1 MITDYQYNTI
11 RDLTIYYI
19 EDSIRKGGELRFE
32 DIAGY
37 IQNSLKL
44 LQLESLCTEDDFNK
58 IFSDIEYKYKIK
70 HPEGHVIIDD
80 YDTHVDW
87 YIDDDIENH
96 FYWNRYKNF
105 LLKQGNIST
114 NSINRLEQSTLPDIL
129 NCMSNPQS
137 QDKQWKRGLAIGD
150 VQSGK
155 TSTYTGLI
163 CKAADAGYKVVI
175 LLAGI
180 TENLRQQTQGRI
192 DEAIVGITQR
202 KPKAKGMPI
211 ETLHVGVGLDNKK
224 IPASSYTSFISDFV
238 GNNDKIATS
247 LESHNSLIL
256 FVIKKNVSVLNKL
269 YNWLKELNL
278 DPVKGY
284 IDVPMLLI
292 DDEADNASVNTKK
305 DETDPTKTNKLIR
318 NICNLFKNSTYL
330 GFTATPYANV
340 FIDPD
345 SVDAMKQGDLFPQ
358 DFIYVL
364 NPPSNY
370 IGANEIFFEDS
381 PYHHNLRYIS
391 DIEEPDYESDEYEE
405 MTKYNEEEL
414 NSGTF
419 YFKHKKEW
427 HGILPNSLR
436 EATLSFFLSN
446 VIRDLRGQ
454 RTTHRTMLV
463 NMSRFIKVH
472 KHIAEYLS
480 TIHQEVVNTIKL
492 NFSETKNNSQLPL
505 YNEFYQVWL
514 SNYAHIS
521 DVSFQR
527 AMQKTNML
535 HAIEN
540 IKIVVVNG
548 SKLAGAL
555 NYQTQESSR
564 VIAVGG
570 LALSRGL
577 TLEGLITSYFY
588 RNTST
593 FDVLMQMGRWFGYR
607 RGYEDLFQ
615 IWTTQ
620 MSADWYAEVALAA
633 QELKDDI
640 ANMFSQKL
648 TPKDF
653 GIRVR
658 DDNENL
664 QITASNKM
672 RSANAL
678 NEIYSFY
685 GNIYDTPYL
694 SKDITF
700 NQHNHEVVSNLAK
713 LLFEKGY
720 TFNYADN
727 KYWQS
732 NAFDENIDKSR
743 YFADVPKD
751 IIISVLQQLKIS
763 LVNPNFNID
772 NLLNFLNSTDNEILN
787 LWDVVFEGG
796 DGKKHYDIEGLEMIT
811 CPSRSIE
818 KAQSR
823 NVIQISSRRRILGLR
838 EGKFTL
844 SEDEIQIAEK
854 KCREN
859 WQRAPEN
866 LTYQEA
872 LHRNI
877 PLRAYFECLPTR
889 KPILIIML
897 IEPHIEDSAINDF
910 KDALSDDRIVAFAIG
925 FPGLPEGTDIKS
937 VKKYMVNKV
946 YYKLNMVDEAEI
958 EEETDE
964 E

>member
-1 MITDYQYNTI
+1 MITDFQYNTI
-11 RDLTIYYI
+11 RDITTYYI
-19 EDSIRKGGELRFE
+19 EDNIQKGGELRFE
-32 DIAGY
+32 DIGGY
-37 IQNSLKL
+37 IQNSLFLLKL
-44 LQLESLCTEDDFNK
+44 DNVCSEEDFQR
-58 IFSDIEYKYKIK
+58 IFSDIEYKYKVR
-70 HPEGHVIIDD
+70 HPEGHAIIDD
-80 YDTHVDW
+80 YDTHIDW

-96 FYWNRYKNF
+96 FYWNRYKNY
-105 LLKQGNIST
+105 LIKQGNISF

-129 NCMSNPQS
+129 NCMGDPKSVN
-137 QDKQWKRGLAIGD
+137 KQWKRGLVIGD

-202 KPKAKGMPI
+202 KPRVKGMPI
-211 ETLHVGVGLDNKK
+211 ETLHIGVGLDNKK
-224 IPASSYTSFISDFV
+224 IPATSYTSCVSDFV

-345 SVDAMKQGDLFPQ
+345 SVDAMKQADLFPQ

-364 NPPSNY
+364 NPPTNY
-370 IGANEIFFEDS
+370 IGANEIFFENS
-381 PYHHNLRYIS
+381 LYHHNLRYIS
-391 DIEEPDYESDEYEE
+391 DIEEPDYTSDEYDE
-405 MTKYNEEEL
+405 MVKYNEDDL
-414 NSGTF
+414 NMGTF
-419 YFKHKKEW
+419 YFKHKKDW
-427 HGILPNSLR
+427 HGILPHSLR
-436 EATLSFFLSN
+436 EATLSFFLGNS
-446 VIRDLRGQ
+446 IRDLRGQ
-454 RTTHRTMLV
+454 SKTHRSMLV

-472 KHIAEYLS
+472 KYIAEYISVL
-480 TIHQEVVNTIKL
+480 HQEVINTIKL
-492 NFSETKNNSQLPL
+492 NFSETEDNSNLPL
-505 YNEFYQVWL
+505 YDELHKVWL
-514 SNYAHIS
+514 SNYSRIT

-527 AMQKTNML
+527 VVQKQNLL

-540 IKIVVVNG
+540 IQVVVVNG

-555 NYQTQESSR
+555 NYQAQDSAR

-658 DDNENL
+658 DDNEKL

-678 NEIYSFY
+678 NERYSFY

-694 SKDITF
+694 SKDISF
-700 NQHNHEVVSNLAK
+700 NRNNHEVICKLAQ

-720 TFNYADN
+720 AFNYADN
-727 KYWQS
+727 KFWQQ
-732 NAFDENIDKSR
+732 NVYDTANDKSR
-743 YFADVPKD
+743 YFADVPKEVVV
-751 IIISVLQQLKIS
+751 STLQQIKVS
-763 LVNPNFNID
+763 LVNPNFNTD
-772 NLLNFLNSTDNEILN
+772 NLLNFLNSTDSEQLN
-787 LWDVVFEGG
+787 LWDIVFEGG
-796 DGKKHYDIEGLEMIT
+796 DGEKHYDIEGLEMIT
-811 CPSRSIE
+811 CPSRAIE

-838 EGKFTL
+838 EGKFAL
-844 SEDEIQIAEK
+844 SDTEIQQAEN
-854 KCREN
+854 KCRNN
-859 WQRAPEN
+859 WEQTEN
-866 LTYQEA
+866 LTKQEA
-872 LHRNI
+872 QHRNV
-877 PLRAYFECLPTR
+877 PLRAYFECLPNR
-889 KPILIIML
+889 KPLLIIML
-897 IEPHIEDSAINDF
+897 IEPKGIDAGISDF
-910 KDALSDDRIVAFAIG
+910 KEALGDDRIVAFAIG
-925 FPGLPEGTDIKS
+925 FPGLPAGTDVKS
-937 VKKYMVNKV
+937 VRKYMVNKI
-946 YYKLNMVDEAEI
+946 YYKLNMVDEAEM
-958 EEETDE
+958 EEEIDE

>member
-1 MITDYQYNTI
+1 MISDKEYNTI
-11 RDLTIYYI
+11 KLLTTF
-19 EDSIRKGGELRFE
+19 SIDNVIDKGGELRFE
-32 DIAGY
+32 DIGGY
-37 IQNSLKL
+37 IQNSINL
-44 LQLESLCTEDDFNK
+44 LNLGTRCTEDEFQR
-58 IFSDIEYKYKIK
+58 IFSDIEYTYKVK

-87 YIDDDIENH
+87 YNDDDIENH

-105 LLKQGNIST
+105 LFKQGNIST

-129 NCMSNPQS
+129 NCMSDPKAKE
-137 QDKQWKRGLAIGD
+137 KQWKRGLVIGD

-211 ETLHVGVGLDNKK
+211 ETLHVGVGSDNKK
-224 IPASSYTSFISDFV
+224 IPATSYTSYISDFV

-256 FVIKKNVSVLNKL
+256 FVIKKNVSVLTKL

-284 IDVPMLLI
+284 VDVPMLLI

-318 NICNLFKNSTYL
+318 NICNLFKNSSYL

-345 SVDAMKQGDLFPQ
+345 SVDAMKQADLFPQ

-370 IGANEIFFEDS
+370 IGANEIFFENS
-381 PYHHNLRYIS
+381 LYHHNLRYIS
-391 DIEEPDYESDEYEE
+391 DIEEPDYTSDEYEE
-405 MTKYNEEEL
+405 MVKYNEEEL
-414 NSGTF
+414 NLGPF
-419 YFKHKKEW
+419 YFKHKKDW
-427 HGILPNSLR
+427 HGIFPNSLR
-436 EATLSFFLSN
+436 EATISFFLAN

-454 RTTHRTMLV
+454 SKTHRTMLV

-472 KHIAEYLS
+472 KYIAEYIS
-480 TIHQEVVNTIKL
+480 SIHQEVVNTIKL
-492 NFSETKNNSQLPL
+492 NFSETKDNSRLPL
-505 YNEFYQVWL
+505 YNELFHVWQ
-514 SNYAHIS
+514 SNYSYIS

-527 AMQKTNML
+527 VIQKQNIL
-535 HAIEN
+535 HAIKD

-555 NYQTQESSR
+555 NYQEQESAR

-620 MSADWYAEVALAA
+620 MSADWYAEVAMAA
-633 QELKDDI
+633 QELKNDI
-640 ANMFSQKL
+640 ATMFSQKL

-664 QITASNKM
+664 QITATNKM

-678 NEIYSFY
+678 NERYSFY

-694 SKDITF
+694 SKDISF
-700 NQHNHEVVSNLAK
+700 NRQNHNVVSNLAK

-720 TFNYADN
+720 EFEYADN
-727 KYWQS
+727 KYWQHDVFDS
-732 NAFDENIDKSR
+732 NNDKSR
-743 YFADVPKD
+743 YFANVPKD
-751 IIISVLQQLKIS
+751 IIIRVLQQIKIS
-763 LVNPNFNID
+763 LVNPNFNTD
-772 NLLNFLNSTDNEILN
+772 NILNFLNSTNDDLLN
-787 LWDVVFEGG
+787 LWDIVFEGG
-796 DGKKHYDIEGLEMIT
+796 DGNKHYDIEGLEMIT

-844 SEDEIQIAEK
+844 SNDDIQLAEK
-854 KCREN
+854 KCRDN
-859 WQRAPEN
+859 WQKAPDN

-872 LHRNI
+872 MQRNI
-877 PLRAYFECLPTR
+877 PLRAYFECLPNR
-889 KPILIIML
+889 KPILIVML
-897 IEPHIEDSAINDF
+897 IEPNIEDTAIDDF
-910 KDALSDDRIVAFAIG
+910 KQALADDRIVAFAIG
-925 FPGLPEGTDIKS
+925 FPGLKEGTDVKS
-937 VKKYMVNKV
+937 VKKYMVNKI